1 MSVSDGPGRSVSPLK
16 KRETDRLVKLY
27 NIDEDPTERNDVSD
41 DFPKVTS
48 PRRFFSDGRS
58 TYFQIVE
65 ALLLKISDYYDQQ
78 VLPWSPADDINANP
92 VKHGGVWKAWL

>member
-1 MSVSDGPGRSVSPLK
+1 M
-16 KRETDRLVKLY
+16 KLY

-41 DFPKVTS
+41 EFPKVI
-48 PRRFFSDGRS
+48 FLKVFSQIA
-58 TYFQIVE
+58 TYFKIVE

-92 VKHGGVWKAWL
+92 AHHGGVWKAWL

>member
-1 MSVSDGPGRSVSPLK
+1 M
-16 KRETDRLVKLY
+16 KLY

-41 DFPKVTS
+41 EFPKVTHFENV
-48 PRRFFSDGRS
+48 FFSDRKS
-58 TYFQIVE
+58 TYFKIVE

-92 VKHGGVWKAWL
+92 AHHGGVWKAWL